1 MIIPLRK
8 SKLHWQGLIEV
19 YLILKARIVSDDE
32 ELPRCVFDGD
42 VEVVEGNADDV
53 ESFVRPFELDRNLS
67 RFMIVEDDENTGLCF
82 DIHHLIFD
90 GSSLNI
96 ILNTLFSI
104 LNNDEVD
111 HVDDGILR
119 QISFENNLNKKYF
132 DDAGSFFESMLGD
145 RMRSMS

>member
-1 MIIPLRK
+1 
-8 SKLHWQGLIEV
+8 
-19 YLILKARIVSDDE
+19 
-32 ELPRCVFDGD
+32 
-42 VEVVEGNADDV
+42 
-53 ESFVRPFELDRNLS
+53 
-67 RFMIVEDDENTGLCF
+67 MIVEDDENTGLCF

-132 DDAGSFFESMLGD
+132 DDAGSFESMLGD
-145 RMRSMS
+145 R